1 MVKDWFQS
9 RSPSACAIHCS
20 SLWSN
25 PQLPPRASGSN
36 SFFFLC
42 TFKKPPLQDVW
53 MNGEEENGNIWG
65 EPLGSE
71 RFPLPPEASVSKQG
85 QRGGHIFSLSLFP
98 PTISFTTFRQRKDS
112 KQRRLLESPTRVK
125 REGAKK
131 VERLCP
137 VILSGQTSARQV
149 HIRGQLQSMETYL
162 FSYLLLWLFVFIFK
176 RLPLLS

>member
-112 KQRRLLESPTRVK
+112 KQRRLLESY
-125 REGAKK
+125 EGK
-131 VERLCP
+131 ER
-137 VILSGQTSARQV
+137 
-149 HIRGQLQSMETYL
+149 RGQKGGKTLSSHLIRSNICPTSPHTRSTTINGNRPFFLPSSLTFCFYL
-162 FSYLLLWLFVFIFK
+162 
-176 RLPLLS
+176 